1 MNKKNI
7 KRNVEKI
14 IAQWDE
20 RTRKNKENFDFGEL
34 TLSTGLPG
42 IILMLA
48 ELKNKDNSKIYQK
61 KIDNYI
67 EYIVSKLSTYG
78 LLTGSLYSGA
88 AGIALSILHLRED
101 DEKYKNLLDSLN
113 RYIEYFVIEKI
124 EGFNLENITPP
135 DYDVIEG
142 LSGILSYLLLINDEQ
157 YDDLKILIINFLSNL
172 TKENKG
178 LISLYIKSEN
188 QMSQSESEMYPLGCL
203 NMGLAHGLAGAG
215 CILAYAH
222 IKGYSNEAS
231 LSALQKI
238 IFIYE
243 KFELER
249 KNQFLWKDG
258 LVADELKKE
267 KVIREASFI
276 RDAWCYGGPGISLLY
291 LYGGLALDNDY
302 FVDKAEKILESA
314 MQRKLGID
322 SYMICHGYS
331 GLIEICSLFK
341 RLLNTKKFDSYIEE
355 FNVNSE
361 QILEEY
367 GDESGTGFLEGIS
380 GCILVL
386 SKFEYSINFTYWR
399 QALLLFDDFLKE
411 GRGNEKIFNTYCGLN
426 RDNRFIRVL
435 SNKSKKGEV

>member
-113 RYIEYFVIEKI
+113 RYIEYFVREKI
-124 EGFNLENITPP
+124 EGLNLENITPP

-203 NMGLAHGLAGAG
+203 NMGLAHGLAGVG

-249 KNQFLWKDG
+249 KKQFLWKDG

-341 RLLNTKKFDSYIEE
+341 RLLNTKKFDSYMEE

-399 QALLLFDDFLKE
+399 QALLLFDDFLK
-411 GRGNEKIFNTYCGLN
+411 GGKRK
-426 RDNRFIRVL
+426 
-435 SNKSKKGEV
+435 

>member
-302 FVDKAEKILESA
+302 FVYKAEKILESA

-341 RLLNTKKFDSYIEE
+341 RLLNTRKFDSYIEE

-399 QALLLFDDFLKE
+399 QALLLFDDFLK
-411 GRGNEKIFNTYCGLN
+411 GGKRK
-426 RDNRFIRVL
+426 
-435 SNKSKKGEV
+435 

>member
-249 KNQFLWKDG
+249 KKQFLWKDG
-258 LVADELKKE
+258 LVADELKKK

-341 RLLNTKKFDSYIEE
+341 RLLNTKKFDSYMEE

-399 QALLLFDDFLKE
+399 QALLLFDDFLK
-411 GRGNEKIFNTYCGLN
+411 GGKRK
-426 RDNRFIRVL
+426 
-435 SNKSKKGEV
+435 

>member
-276 RDAWCYGGPGISLLY
+276 RDAWCYGGPGISLLF

-399 QALLLFDDFLKE
+399 QALLLFDDFLK
-411 GRGNEKIFNTYCGLN
+411 GGKRK
-426 RDNRFIRVL
+426 
-435 SNKSKKGEV
+435 

>member
-1 MNKKNI
+1 MMNKKNI

-243 KFELER
+243 KFELEI

-399 QALLLFDDFLKE
+399 QALLLFDDFLK
-411 GRGNEKIFNTYCGLN
+411 GGKRK
-426 RDNRFIRVL
+426 
-435 SNKSKKGEV
+435 

>member
-113 RYIEYFVIEKI
+113 RYIEYFVREKI

-203 NMGLAHGLAGAG
+203 NMGLAHGLAGVG

-249 KNQFLWKDG
+249 KKQFLWKDG
-258 LVADELKKE
+258 LVADELKKK

-341 RLLNTKKFDSYIEE
+341 RLLNTKKFDSYMEE

-399 QALLLFDDFLKE
+399 QALLLFDDFLK
-411 GRGNEKIFNTYCGLN
+411 GGKRK
-426 RDNRFIRVL
+426 
-435 SNKSKKGEV
+435 

>member
-113 RYIEYFVIEKI
+113 RYIEYFVREKI

-203 NMGLAHGLAGAG
+203 NMGLAHGLAGVG

-249 KNQFLWKDG
+249 KKQFLWKDG

-399 QALLLFDDFLKE
+399 QALLLFDDFLK
-411 GRGNEKIFNTYCGLN
+411 GGKRK
-426 RDNRFIRVL
+426 
-435 SNKSKKGEV
+435 